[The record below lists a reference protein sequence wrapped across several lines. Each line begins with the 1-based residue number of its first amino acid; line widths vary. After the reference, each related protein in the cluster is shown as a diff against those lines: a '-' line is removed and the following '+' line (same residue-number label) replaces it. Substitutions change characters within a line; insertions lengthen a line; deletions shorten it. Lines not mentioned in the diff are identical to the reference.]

1 MTTSIQQGLLV
12 PVDLALGVAAPVWRL
27 GVGTTRVAARA
38 AAPWLRLSLRPP
50 GVPAHLQPGHWLTE
64 LALAGAD
71 RREELGGRAA
81 RRLDVV
87 VPATA
92 GVVLDRIDLTE
103 VVVERVDLETVV
115 TTVLDRLDLTAV
127 VLERVD
133 LQAVVTTVLDRLDL
147 TAVVL
152 QRVDLEAVVTTVLD
166 RLDLTAVV
174 LQRVDL
180 EAVVTTV
187 LDRLDLTAVVLQRV
201 DLEAVVTTVLD
212 RLDLTEIVLQRVDLQ
227 AVVTTVLDRLD
238 LTEIVLQRVDLQ
250 AVVATVLSQT
260 DLVAIAEEVID
271 AVDLPEIIRESTGS
285 MASDTVRGARMQGIS
300 ADEAVGRAVDRL
312 LLRHTRRGA
321 PVPDLPPVT
330 VSEGAPRSHAP
341 ERTP

>member
-27 GVGTTRVAARA
+27 AAGTTRIAARA

-50 GVPAHLQPGHWLTE
+50 GVPAHLQPGHWLAE

-71 RREELGGRAA
+71 RREELGSRAV

-103 VVVERVDLETVV
+103 VVVERVDLEAVV

-147 TAVVL
+147 T
-152 QRVDLEAVVTTVLD
+152 
-166 RLDLTAVV
+166 
-174 LQRVDL
+174 
-180 EAVVTTV
+180 
-187 LDRLDLTAVVLQRV
+187 
-201 DLEAVVTTVLD
+201 
-212 RLDLTEIVLQRVDLQ
+212 
-227 AVVTTVLDRLD
+227 
-238 LTEIVLQRVDLQ
+238 EIVLQRVDLQ
-250 AVVATVLSQT
+250 AVVATVLAQT

-330 VSEGAPRSHAP
+330 ASEGAPRSHAP

>member
-1 MTTSIQQGLLV
+1 MTTSIQHDRHGQLV

-27 GVGTTRVAARA
+27 AAGTTRVAARA

-50 GVPAHLQPGHWLTE
+50 GVPERLQPGHWLAE

-71 RREELGGRAA
+71 RRQELGSGAGH
-81 RRLDVV
+81 RLDVV

-92 GVVLDRIDLTE
+92 TVVLDRLDLTE
-103 VVVERVDLETVV
+103 VVVERVDLEAVV

-152 QRVDLEAVVTTVLD
+152 ERVDLQAVVTTVLD

-174 LQRVDL
+174 LERVDL
-180 EAVVTTV
+180 
-187 LDRLDLTAVVLQRV
+187 Q
-201 DLEAVVTTVLD
+201 AVVTTVLD
-212 RLDLTEIVLQRVDLQ
+212 RLDLTEIVLERVDLQ

-250 AVVATVLSQT
+250 AVVAAALAQT

-312 LLRHTRRGA
+312 LLRHSRRGA

-330 VSEGAPRSHAP
+330 VSEVAPRSPAP